1 MKISARNQLPGTVK
15 SVTEGAVM
23 AEVVV
28 TIDGGHEIVSAIT
41 AESARRLGL
50 APGKR
55 VVAVIKSTEVISP
68 SMTDPIT
75 FRPIGIIRTPF
86 TQTDGMPIQAAAAV
100 GVAGR
105 IELDPDLV
113 EGLADLDGFSHLT

>member
-28 TIDGGHEIVSAIT
+28 TVDGGHEIVSAMT

-50 APGKR
+50 ATGKR
-55 VVAVIKSTEVISP
+55 VVAVIKSTEV
-68 SMTDPIT
+68 ML
-75 FRPIGIIRTPF
+75 
-86 TQTDGMPIQAAAAV
+86 AV
-100 GVAGR
+100 D
-105 IELDPDLV
+105 E
-113 EGLADLDGFSHLT
+113 